1 MYCCSVLC
9 SFAKAN
15 KHELHA
21 DKREMESALT
31 NYEKAYKVYEVQHP
45 DFLDAEADV
54 EGDEQS

>member
-1 MYCCSVLC
+1 VLC

-21 DKREMESALT
+21 DKREMESALM